1 MEKFGLLNLLKAL
14 ETLTPK
20 NNAAATGQ
28 TDGQPPATTQAPP
41 VQQTQPAEAQKQ
53 TDLEHNVMFKV
64 LFRHEQ
70 AANRIKNN
78 RR

>member
-20 NNAAATGQ
+20 NNTTSA
-28 TDGQPPATTQAPP
+28 GQPDAETPPPAAKPAAPAP
-41 VQQTQPAEAQKQ
+41 EPEP
-53 TDLEHNVMFKV
+53 DLEHNVMFKV
-64 LFRHEQ
+64 LSRHEQ
-70 AANRIKNN
+70 TANRIKNN